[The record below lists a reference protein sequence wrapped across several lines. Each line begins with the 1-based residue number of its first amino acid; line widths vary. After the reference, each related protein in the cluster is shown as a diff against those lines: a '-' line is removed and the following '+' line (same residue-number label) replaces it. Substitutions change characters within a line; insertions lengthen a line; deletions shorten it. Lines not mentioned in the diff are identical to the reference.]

1 MGNVY
6 VLDAFSPNMLGKSPV
21 KMIIDK
27 LAKDEFCEKVHI
39 YSQTGDLKVALGR
52 EPSAKIINTLCGTQL
67 EKNKTRVLLNEG
79 DKALVILTKVR
90 LNEEK
95 PPKDDEIK
103 RMYKEEK
110 IELYEVIL

>member
-1 MGNVY
+1 MGDVY
-6 VLDAFSPNMLGKSPV
+6 VLDAFSPNMLGKFPT

-27 LAKDEFCEKVHI
+27 LTKDEFCEKVHV

-52 EPSAKIINTLCGTQL
+52 ESSAKIINALCGTQL
-67 EKNKTRVLLNEG
+67 EKNKTRITLNEG
-79 DKALVILTKVR
+79 DKALVMLTKVR

-103 RMYKEEK
+103 RMYKEGK

>member
-6 VLDAFSPNMLGKSPV
+6 VLDALSPNMLGKTPV

-27 LAKDEFCEKVHI
+27 LTKDEFCEKVHI

-52 EPSAKIINTLCGTQL
+52 ESSAKIINTLCGTQL
-67 EKNKTRVLLNEG
+67 EKNKLRITLNEG
-79 DKALVILTKVR
+79 DKALVMLTKVR
-90 LNEEK
+90 LDEGK
-95 PPKDDEIK
+95 PPKDDQIK
-103 RMYKEEK
+103 QMYKEGK